1 MSSQF
6 SVDLEELDNIV
17 TRVSALATFVAD
29 HLDEI
34 DDRIA
39 TLTGTGWE
47 GRAAAAYADAH
58 RQWSAGARE
67 FVTGLR
73 DMSDA
78 ARTMHTRY
86 SRANDLNRRMVGGA

>member
-1 MSSQF
+1 MGSQF

-17 TRVSALATFVAD
+17 TRVSALATFIAD
-29 HLDEI
+29 NLDEV

-47 GRAAAAYADAH
+47 GVAAAAYFDAH
-58 RQWSAGARE
+58 RRWSAGARE

-78 ARTMHTRY
+78 ARAPCTPATP
-86 SRANDLNRRMVGGA
+86 GPTT